1 MLPAF
6 VLFRDVNFFFFR
18 LVFCFGLILSA
29 DPVWV
34 LTKSSQGNRRFS
46 KHVALCFCSLVLASM
61 FDIMSTRGAKFE
73 LRPIYAQVDGDYQRG
88 STGVCVCGF
97 SLHLNFKAPP
107 SSFRE
112 TTQSRNVKFAAMH
125 LPLLK

>member
-1 MLPAF
+1 
-6 VLFRDVNFFFFR
+6 
-18 LVFCFGLILSA
+18 
-29 DPVWV
+29 
-34 LTKSSQGNRRFS
+34 
-46 KHVALCFCSLVLASM
+46 M

-107 SSFRE
+107 PFQGDHIVQECHICCYASPPVKLMLSSYE
-112 TTQSRNVKFAAMH
+112 LMC
-125 LPLLK
+125 